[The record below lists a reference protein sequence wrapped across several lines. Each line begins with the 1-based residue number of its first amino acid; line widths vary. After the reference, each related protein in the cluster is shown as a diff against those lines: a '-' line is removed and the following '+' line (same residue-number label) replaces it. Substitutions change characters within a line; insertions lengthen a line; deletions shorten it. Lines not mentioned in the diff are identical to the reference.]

1 MRSRVQTKRALK
13 MFFVHRT
20 GDKRPQTEVGCRQIQ
35 RLRQV
40 PGFQRNHAIPFGMLP
55 VFPEGSIKA
64 RHQGNQ
70 YMRVCEPVLLSY
82 SLHDEVIGALKT

>member
-1 MRSRVQTKRALK
+1 
-13 MFFVHRT
+13 MFLVHRT
-20 GDKRPQTEVGCRQIQ
+20 GNKRTQTEVGGRQIQ

-40 PGFQRNHAIPFGMLP
+40 PSFQRNHAIPFGMLS

-70 YMRVCEPVLLSY
+70 HMRVCEPVLLSY
-82 SLHDEVIGALKT
+82 SLHNEVIGAR

>member
-1 MRSRVQTKRALK
+1 
-13 MFFVHRT
+13 
-20 GDKRPQTEVGCRQIQ
+20 
-35 RLRQV
+35 
-40 PGFQRNHAIPFGMLP
+40 MLP

-70 YMRVCEPVLLSY
+70 HMRVCEPVLLSY